1 MSDLSNWLNSI
12 NSSKVDLMETD
23 LDEKEFSKLE
33 FVINR
38 CLSYFPDT
46 IMQVNEINQ
55 NPHLDSK
62 LKYDFLLNSIR
73 RGRRFSKWFKKES
86 VADLDVV
93 KEYYGYSDKKAL
105 DAISILSPTQIDEI
119 RNRLCKGGMTGNGKS
134 IQ

>member
-1 MSDLSNWLNSI
+1 
-12 NSSKVDLMETD
+12 METD